1 MTRLLAI
8 LLFILPLVATAQQA
22 PAAQPSALQ
31 MVGEARLKVLF
42 WSVYDSR
49 LYTADGN
56 YQAGER
62 PVRLDIQYLINIDS
76 DDLVARTAS
85 EWEAQQRSHERQ
97 EQWLQVLSGL
107 WPDVSEND
115 TISLEIQEDN
125 RAVFYRNGELLGS
138 LDDPDFGQYFLDI
151 WLSPQ
156 TTRPQMRERLLG
168 LR

>member
-8 LLFILPLVATAQQA
+8 LLFTLPLAATAQQA
-22 PAAQPSALQ
+22 PATQPSAMQ

-49 LYTADGN
+49 LYTADGD

-97 EQWLQVLSGL
+97 EQWLQVLAGL